1 MLEDF
6 WSRIRKTELPVV
18 LYGTGDAADKLIEH
32 LGRIGVRICGVFA
45 SSSFVRNRTFHS
57 FRVLSYADARRI
69 WGRMAVVMGFGT
81 HDRETIGNIREI
93 ASENEFYCPCLLL
106 DGNGLPFSGHYYSEH
121 RKDYDRARNLLTD
134 ERSRRVYDAI
144 ISFRLTGDISY
155 LLPVE
160 EDEKESWS
168 NIHFTSDET
177 FVDIGAYDGDTVERF
192 LEMTDG
198 RYREIVAFEPDG
210 RSFRKAQKRLAGK
223 ERVTLLNALLSDR
236 VESVPFSRGE
246 GRGNTRMMEGEERTT
261 ATLDISLVGKRPTL
275 LKFDAEGD
283 EEKILEG
290 GRMVIGKYRP
300 RLILSVYHRID
311 DFWRLPDKVLN
322 LNSGYTKFTLRAAH
336 AIPDWDIILLVE

>member
-18 LYGTGDAADKLIEH
+18 LYGTGDAADKLIDF

-57 FRVLSYADARRI
+57 FRVLSYEDARRI

-81 HDRETIGNIREI
+81 HDSETIENIRKI
-93 ASENEFYCPCLLL
+93 AEENEFYCPCLLL
-106 DGNGLPFSGHYYSEH
+106 DENGLPFDAAYYSEH
-121 RKDYDRARNLLTD
+121 RKDYEKLRSLLTD
-134 ERSRRVYDAI
+134 DRSLEVFDAI

-155 LLPVE
+155 ILPVE
-160 EDEKESWS
+160 EDGKESWK
-168 NIHFTSDET
+168 NLRFTSDET

-192 LEMTDG
+192 LDLTDN
-198 RYREIVAFEPDG
+198 RYREIVAFEPDT
-210 RSFRKAQKRLAGK
+210 RSFRKAEKRLEGK
-223 ERVTLLNALLSDR
+223 ERVKLINTLLSDR
-236 VESVPFSRGE
+236 VESVTFTSGE
-246 GRGNTRMMEGEERTT
+246 GRGNSRSQEGKERTT
-261 ATLDISLVGKRPTL
+261 TTLDIALEGKRPTV

-290 GRMVIGKYRP
+290 GRRVIGEYRP
-300 RLILSVYHRID
+300 KLILSIYHRID
-311 DFWRLPDKVLN
+311 DFWRLSQKVLA
-322 LNSGYTKFTLRAAH
+322 LNSGYTKFTLRTAH